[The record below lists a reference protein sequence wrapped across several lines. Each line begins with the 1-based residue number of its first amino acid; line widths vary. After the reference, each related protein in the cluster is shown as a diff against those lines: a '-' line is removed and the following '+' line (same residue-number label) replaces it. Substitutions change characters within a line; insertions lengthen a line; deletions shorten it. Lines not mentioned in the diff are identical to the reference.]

1 MICRLILSL
10 RKATD
15 PTVIRAWN
23 VDHFSTQIETRM
35 LDPHGPHGVF
45 LTPIRFNPPT
55 ATATNSGR
63 EVESEEEE
71 EEEEEDVLA
80 ASDFYKSLAGRG
92 WMIGEPRVDE
102 HNKQYHSLT
111 NVNT

>member
-1 MICRLILSL
+1 M
-10 RKATD
+10 
-15 PTVIRAWN
+15 IRAWN

-35 LDPHGPHGVF
+35 LDPHAHGPHSVF

-55 ATATNSGR
+55 VTATSSGR
-63 EVESEEEE
+63 EVESKGEEEE
-71 EEEEEDVLA
+71 EEEEEEEQALA

-92 WMIGEPRVDE
+92 WMIGEPTSRVDE

-111 NVNT
+111 NVNTE